1 MDAAAVAVVV
11 AADVVVAAADEVSEV
26 VEEALVEVLP
36 DEHAAKDRTAAAT
49 VAAVKALRCA
59 CMLGSPLSSISG
71 ESDRVLIG
79 TTSAI
84 R

>member
-1 MDAAAVAVVV
+1 MVV

-59 CMLGSPLSSISG
+59 CMLGTPLSSISG